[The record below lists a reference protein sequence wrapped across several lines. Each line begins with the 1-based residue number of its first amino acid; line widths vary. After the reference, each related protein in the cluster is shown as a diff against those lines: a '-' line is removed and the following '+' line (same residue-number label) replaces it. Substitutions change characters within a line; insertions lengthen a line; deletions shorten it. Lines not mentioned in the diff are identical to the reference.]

1 MTTSLIAKYNVAGP
15 RYTSYP
21 TVPFWNTD
29 AFTNNDWQ
37 QHLTTAF
44 AESNYASGISLYIHL
59 PYCESL
65 CTFCGC
71 NKRITRNHGVEKP
84 YIDTLLAEYAMYC
97 DWFSRSAGSERPRI
111 AELHLGGGTPSFFS
125 PEQLRRLLTGLFQW
139 ADPTDEPDFG
149 WEGHPNNTTR
159 EHLQTLYNFGF
170 RRVSFGVQDYDPA
183 VQLAI
188 HRHQPFANVKRVTD
202 QARAIGYTSISHDLV
217 FGLPFQRPESIQKT
231 IAKTLTL
238 RPDRISFYSY
248 AHVPW
253 IKGNGQR
260 GFRDEDLPTGDAKR
274 ELYELGR
281 DLLQAGGYTEIG
293 MDHFALPHD
302 PLYKAME
309 SGRLH
314 RNFMGYTTT
323 QTDVLLGLGV
333 SAISDVGT
341 AFMQNEKDI
350 DSYQQRVL
358 LNKLPILRGHSLTE
372 EDTRIRR
379 LILDI
384 MCRFKT
390 RWAVA
395 DWTDAEWDALR
406 QKLDE
411 FHLDGLL
418 DYDETSLR
426 VRPAGHPFLRNI
438 CMAFDRHL
446 IRSQRTERL
455 FSQTV

>member
-1 MTTSLIAKYNVAGP
+1 M
-15 RYTSYP
+15 
-21 TVPFWNTD
+21 
-29 AFTNNDWQ
+29 
-37 QHLTTAF
+37 
-44 AESNYASGISLYIHL
+44 
-59 PYCESL
+59 
-65 CTFCGC
+65 
-71 NKRITRNHGVEKP
+71 
-84 YIDTLLAEYAMYC
+84 
-97 DWFSRSAGSERPRI
+97 
-111 AELHLGGGTPSFFS
+111 
-125 PEQLRRLLTGLFQW
+125 
-139 ADPTDEPDFG
+139 
-149 WEGHPNNTTR
+149 
-159 EHLQTLYNFGF
+159 
-170 RRVSFGVQDYDPA
+170 
-183 VQLAI
+183 
-188 HRHQPFANVKRVTD
+188 
-202 QARAIGYTSISHDLV
+202 
-217 FGLPFQRPESIQKT
+217 
-231 IAKTLTL
+231 
-238 RPDRISFYSY
+238 
-248 AHVPW
+248 

-309 SGRLH
+309 SARLH

-341 AFMQNEKDI
+341 AFMQNEKDV
-350 DSYQQRVL
+350 DTYQQRVL
-358 LNKLPILRGHSLTE
+358 LGEPPILRGHLLTE
-372 EDTRIRR
+372 EDTSIRR

-390 RWAVA
+390 SWAVD

-426 VRPAGHPFLRNI
+426 VRPSGRPFLRNI
-438 CMAFDRHL
+438 CMAFDRQL